1 MHCQDDVT
9 VNIWRALLVIGFLL
23 VDGSSVWSQD
33 TRVIDLE
40 NADHLEGKIL
50 DGEQA
55 RELIG
60 NVRFR
65 QERVHVACDRALQYL
80 GSGKVLLTGNVV
92 VMDDSVTMRAP
103 RGIYHRDDRRAE
115 AFDDVRLDDGK
126 VTLTARYGEYFVEPK
141 RAFFRTQV
149 VVQDSASTVT
159 ADSLTYFRM
168 EKHSVASGNVVVYNT
183 IDHVTIRGRHLEH
196 WSAGQFTRV
205 TDQAILIKFDTT
217 SSGAIDTLV
226 VRSKVMESYRDS
238 VKRLIAIGDVE
249 IVRADLAGTAGR
261 AEFFTQRDSI
271 LLRVSPVVWYQQTQV
286 SGDSIDVTLK
296 KRKLYQVNVMGQA
309 FALSESDSLRPDRFD
324 QMTGETLTMQFADQ
338 GLERI
343 DVRERAI
350 SLYHLYEDSSANGLN
365 KTSGDHIVMLFD
377 EGKIKS
383 INVKGG
389 VEGQYFPENMIEGK
403 ESELWIPGFLRRTN
417 RPQIRPGDILRIQP
431 NNNQQSQNN

>member
-1 MHCQDDVT
+1 M
-9 VNIWRALLVIGFLL
+9 LLH
-23 VDGSSVWSQD
+23 GSPASSQES
-33 TRVIDLE
+33 RVIDLE
-40 NADHLEGKIL
+40 NADHLEGKII

-80 GSGKVLLTGNVV
+80 GSGKVILTGNVV
-92 VMDDSVTMRAP
+92 VKDDSVTMRAP

-115 AFDDVRLDDGK
+115 AFDDVTLNDGK

-159 ADSLTYFRM
+159 ADSLTYFRI
-168 EKHSVASGNVVVYNT
+168 EKRSVASGNVVVYNT
-183 IDHVTIRGRHLEH
+183 VDHVTIRGRHLEH

-205 TDQAILIKFDTT
+205 TEQPILIKFDTT
-217 SSGAIDTLV
+217 SSGAIDTLI

-238 VKRLIAIGDVE
+238 VKRLVAIDSVE

-296 KRKLYQVNVMGQA
+296 KRKLHRVTVMGQA
-309 FALSESDSLRPDRFD
+309 FALSESDSLIPDRFD
-324 QMTGETLTMQFADQ
+324 QMTGEMLTMLFAEQ

-343 DVRERAI
+343 DVHDRAI

-377 EGKIKS
+377 EGKVKS
-383 INVKGG
+383 ISVRGG
-389 VEGQYFPENMIEGK
+389 VEGQYFPENMVEGK
-403 ESELWIPGFLRRTN
+403 ESDFAIPGFIRYTN
-417 RPQIRPGDILRIQP
+417 RPQIRPGDILRMQP
-431 NNNQQSQNN
+431 NNNQQLRNN